1 MSINQYEFVYDSTH
15 SYESNYSNWRQ
26 MNTEERIA
34 WGEEPFNEEEAR
46 KLFEEMFPKTVDK

>member
-1 MSINQYEFVYDSTH
+1 MYDSTH

-26 MNTEERIA
+26 LNTEERIA
-34 WGEEPFNEEEAR
+34 WGEKPFNDEEAR